1 MKLTEPYINILP
13 PQSDIYVVK
22 SNIRTDKRF
31 DQTGLVQSIS
41 EKKMPTVE
49 VIATEMIF
57 VFLCPICLP
66 KQHIQNR
73 EDRVGRK

>member
-13 PQSDIYVVK
+13 PQSDIYVVW
-22 SNIRTDKRF
+22 SNILTDKRF
-31 DQTGLVQSIS
+31 DQTGFSLVNLW
-41 EKKMPTVE
+41 KKVSTLE

-57 VFLCPICLP
+57 VFWCPISLP

-73 EDRVGRK
+73 EDRNGGK